1 MSDDE
6 HAAPAFGFAVVGRSQ
21 FSTEPDARSR
31 TADHFLEWPPELRF
45 PGDDPLPHPPPM
57 KPHRMKYGKGI
68 DARRTAPY
76 RRYDIRK
83 SQIFGYLEKRFSM
96 VTKELL
102 LRLAH
107 SIVDSAADP
116 SKVSPPGR
124 TQKRIRSG
132 LVLWMEQNSAVVW
145 SYLRTHP
152 QL

>member
-1 MSDDE
+1 MSDGDR
-6 HAAPAFGFAVVGRSQ
+6 AGPAFSFAIVGKSQ
-21 FSTEPDARSR
+21 IAADSDALGRA
-31 TADHFLEWPPELRF
+31 ADHVLEWPKF
-45 PGDDPLPHPPPM
+45 QVPGGDPPA

-76 RRYDIRK
+76 RQYDIRK
-83 SQIFGYLEKRFSM
+83 SAIFCYLEKRFSM

-116 SKVSPPGR
+116 AKVSPPGR

-145 SYLRTHP
+145 NYLRTHP
-152 QL
+152 QM